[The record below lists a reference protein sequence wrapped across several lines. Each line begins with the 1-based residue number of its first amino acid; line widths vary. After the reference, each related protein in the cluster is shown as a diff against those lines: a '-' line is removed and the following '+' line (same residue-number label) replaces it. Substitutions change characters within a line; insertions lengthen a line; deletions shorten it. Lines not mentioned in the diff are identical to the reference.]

1 MTGMSLPP
9 PEQGIFALF
18 FFYAV
23 QKLAVHLS
31 LQLFLCVCVCV
42 YTVTFFGLWVGGN
55 CFMDY
60 VKKVYLSTW
69 SSE

>member
-18 FFYAV
+18 FSTLSKNLLSICPYNFFY
-23 QKLAVHLS
+23 
-31 LQLFLCVCVCV
+31 VCVCV